1 MNFKRPEKKELI
13 TLMAA
18 GCLIGILCFALV
30 YGFDIVRFTYD
41 DWLFFGDMDLKQ
53 HYNGFCHFR
62 LSPWRFPIG
71 LIDSLSVPYSM
82 SVVYTDSIP
91 LFAVIF
97 KLFSGVL
104 PVKFQYFGLFGLLC
118 FAMMGMLSPVLIRR
132 FTDSKI
138 VCIAG
143 SLFFI
148 LSYPVLHRM
157 FYHTALS
164 AQWIIVL
171 ALIVWFY
178 TDITDKNQTKKLCVY
193 WALIG
198 LLSVSIHSYFVFM
211 TAIILM
217 AQVVEGYVRAAL
229 AYKTAT
235 ISEKEDLGKK
245 DGLIKLII
253 SNIHIIFPLISLGSF
268 TFILLYILGGFY
280 GSGSV
285 SGDGFGSFNGNLS
298 TYVNPMSFS
307 TIFKGFELNGPF
319 EFEGFAY
326 VGIGVMA
333 LLCIMLLYYAF
344 IKRDIIYRIKN
355 LSLRKK
361 VIFFTIIF
369 VVLISCFPKYSF
381 GSIKLISVPV
391 PRIVQ
396 RLLGICRTN
405 ARFVW
410 VGMYL
415 IITAAIYY
423 VGKSFDKVWVKII
436 FALAIVL
443 QIFELSGTVKAYQ
456 SKYSEHKEYVT
467 LWEELEDEHIT
478 DGKSQFVFMYDENDI
493 MMDTAYYAY
502 LKGMSQNSFYYAR
515 TIYDEIDFTIEEW
528 SDSFLNGDIDGSVIY
543 IFRDGD
549 YTDKY
554 KEIVRSTGAKEYSL
568 KGHVIVVK

>member
-1 MNFKRPEKKELI
+1 MI
-13 TLMAA
+13 LMAA

-193 WALIG
+193 
-198 LLSVSIHSYFVFM
+198 
-211 TAIILM
+211 
-217 AQVVEGYVRAAL
+217 
-229 AYKTAT
+229 
-235 ISEKEDLGKK
+235 
-245 DGLIKLII
+245 
-253 SNIHIIFPLISLGSF
+253 
-268 TFILLYILGGFY
+268 
-280 GSGSV
+280 
-285 SGDGFGSFNGNLS
+285 
-298 TYVNPMSFS
+298 
-307 TIFKGFELNGPF
+307 
-319 EFEGFAY
+319 
-326 VGIGVMA
+326 
-333 LLCIMLLYYAF
+333 
-344 IKRDIIYRIKN
+344 
-355 LSLRKK
+355 
-361 VIFFTIIF
+361 
-369 VVLISCFPKYSF
+369 
-381 GSIKLISVPV
+381 
-391 PRIVQ
+391 
-396 RLLGICRTN
+396 
-405 ARFVW
+405 
-410 VGMYL
+410 
-415 IITAAIYY
+415 
-423 VGKSFDKVWVKII
+423 
-436 FALAIVL
+436 
-443 QIFELSGTVKAYQ
+443 
-456 SKYSEHKEYVT
+456 
-467 LWEELEDEHIT
+467 
-478 DGKSQFVFMYDENDI
+478 
-493 MMDTAYYAY
+493 
-502 LKGMSQNSFYYAR
+502 
-515 TIYDEIDFTIEEW
+515 
-528 SDSFLNGDIDGSVIY
+528 
-543 IFRDGD
+543 
-549 YTDKY
+549 
-554 KEIVRSTGAKEYSL
+554 
-568 KGHVIVVK
+568 